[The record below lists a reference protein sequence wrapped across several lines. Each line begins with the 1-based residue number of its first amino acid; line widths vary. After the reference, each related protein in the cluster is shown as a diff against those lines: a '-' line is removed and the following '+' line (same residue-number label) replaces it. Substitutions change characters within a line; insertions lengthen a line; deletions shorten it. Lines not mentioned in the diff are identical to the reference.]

1 MDPFLTL
8 KSCRVCSFG
17 CSIRAHIALDE
28 LPTPPPQ
35 PRCGSAWPASRCCFP
50 QRSQPVAAGG
60 PIAVVRSASRL
71 LLPPNQPHKLAH
83 PRPHALACSQS
94 PLSRASN
101 LARVSCRL
109 SALRCSAPA
118 APPLPPPPPPPPL
131 SPAPGRR
138 PNSSVIGRAAPT
150 PRWLSACC
158 ETDNAVVVCKPS
170 PTLNLFVPSLSW

>member
-1 MDPFLTL
+1 MYTYVYMYVALYVYIAAATPARKRLTR
-8 KSCRVCSFG
+8 KT
-17 CSIRAHIALDE
+17 ALF
-28 LPTPPPQ
+28 
-35 PRCGSAWPASRCCFP
+35 S
-50 QRSQPVAAGG
+50 AGG
-60 PIAVVRSASRL
+60 AGQPLQAAQSGRGIC
-71 LLPPNQPHKLAH
+71 LLPSAVLQPTHILAH

-138 PNSSVIGRAAPT
+138 PNSSVIGRAAPI

-170 PTLNLFVPSLSW
+170 PTLNLFVPSLPW